1 MLRQKFV
8 QKTIKTSCC
17 DEGRRSGETRFSKA
31 GARGWLERR
40 GSVEHPT
47 NVDPDLSIHVDN
59 ELVDIGRMAD
69 ATPSRRSR
77 FKKSRFTS

>member
-1 MLRQKFV
+1 MLRSNFL

-17 DEGRRSGETRFSKA
+17 DEGRRSGGTRFSKA

-40 GSVEHPT
+40 ESVHYGE
-47 NVDPDLSIHVDN
+47 NVDGIVVHRDDN
-59 ELVDIGRMAD
+59 DSVDILAIII
-69 ATPSRRSR
+69 ATPGRRSR

>member
-1 MLRQKFV
+1 MLRQKFL

-17 DEGRRSGETRFSKA
+17 DEGRRSGGTRFSKA

-40 GSVEHPT
+40 ESVDCYEKSDGIVVHR
-47 NVDPDLSIHVDN
+47 DDN
-59 ELVDIGRMAD
+59 DSVRLLVAIWG
-69 ATPSRRSR
+69 TPGRRSR